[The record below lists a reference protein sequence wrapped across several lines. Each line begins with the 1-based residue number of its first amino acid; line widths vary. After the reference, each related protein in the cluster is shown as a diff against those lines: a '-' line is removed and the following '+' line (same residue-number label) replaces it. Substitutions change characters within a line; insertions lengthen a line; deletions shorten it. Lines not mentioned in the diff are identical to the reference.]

1 MLSCIEVAHH
11 LGDSILFSDVSFTAL
26 PGAVVKVTGPNGSG
40 KTTFL
45 RILAGIINPQKGQV
59 LYSPSSEINYVGHNL
74 GIKDDLTVLEQLL
87 LWSDIGG
94 TRILI
99 PAATKYTDIEDLL
112 EEPCYKLSAG
122 QRQKLAIAKLLLS
135 GSNIWI
141 LDEIDSSLD
150 ENNMILL
157 KNLIASKA
165 NNKGIIIFSSHRDL
179 VPHSF
184 KVEIRNNV

>member
-1 MLSCIEVAHH
+1 MLSCISIGH
-11 LGDSILFSDVSFTAL
+11 DSNNCNIFSDISFTAL
-26 PGAVVKVTGPNGSG
+26 PGAVVKITGKNGAG

-45 RILAGIINPQKGQV
+45 RILSGIITPKYG
-59 LYSPSSEINYVGHNL
+59 EIFFKPGSDLHYVGHNL
-74 GIKDDLTVLEQLL
+74 GIKDDFTVLEQLVF
-87 LWSDIGG
+87 WSDLFG

-99 PAATKYTDIEDLL
+99 PAAAKYTEL
-112 EEPCYKLSAG
+112 ECLFDEACYKLSAG

-150 ENNMILL
+150 EDNIILL

-179 VPHSF
+179 IPYSF
-184 KVEIRNNV
+184 KIDI